1 MLEAAAEAAS
11 GSLGIH
17 PVADCMRALSGDV
30 CIPPAG
36 ALALPAAGAADAGAH
51 VTVVGLALDAPV
63 LLRRSA
69 GPAAAMRLGLL
80 DLGCCMSTSLPKE
93 RGDMP

>member
-11 GSLGIH
+11 GSLGNH
-17 PVADCMRALSGDV
+17 PAADCMRALSGDV
-30 CIPPAG
+30 CKP
-36 ALALPAAGAADAGAH
+36 PAAGAAEAGAH
-51 VTVVGLALDAPV
+51 VTVVGLAIAALA

-69 GPAAAMRLGLL
+69 GQAAAVRFGLL
-80 DLGCCMSTSLPKE
+80 DLGCCRSTSLPSE